1 MSEVTIDH
9 HISRAEIRELQ
20 QLSPFELKDKLGAL
34 ADEHERRTALP
45 MLNAGRGNPNF
56 IAPTPREAF
65 FELGAFG
72 LAESRADAEWDPE
85 LVGVPRKA
93 GIADRFRTW
102 LDARESGPGVDLL
115 RRTLEYGV
123 GVCGFDPD
131 SFVWELA
138 DGVIGDHYPEPDR
151 MLPHAEQIAH
161 RYLLREMCGDRA
173 DAGTFDLFAVE
184 GGTAAMCYVFES
196 LMVNRLTRR
205 GDKVALMVPIFTPYL
220 EITELAEFD
229 FERVLVNASTTTADG
244 LHSWQFPDSEID
256 KLLDPDVKVLFCVN
270 PTNPPSVRIADAAL
284 DRIAAIVRDRRPDLI
299 IITDDV
305 YGTFIDGFRSLMG
318 VCPQNTITVYSYSK
332 YFGATGW
339 RLGVIAVDRD
349 NVFDRALAALPEDD
363 KQALDRRY
371 GSLTLT
377 PRDLRFIDRMVAD
390 SRDVAL
396 NHTAGLSLPQQVM
409 MLLFS
414 AYCLLDEDD
423 HYKHAA
429 QGLIRARL
437 DRLLAGLGV
446 TLFDDPD
453 RVGYYIELDFL
464 TVALRKYG
472 QELVDF
478 LTANYEPTDLLFRLA
493 EQTGIILLNGGGF
506 DGPEWSVRVSL
517 ANLRDEQ
524 YDQIGRSLRAIAAQ
538 YVDEWKAA
546 RVKS

>member
-1 MSEVTIDH
+1 MTVE

-20 QLSPFELKDKLGAL
+20 QLSPFELKNKLAAL
-34 ADEHERRTALP
+34 AGEHERRTTFQ

-56 IAPTPREAF
+56 VAPTPREAF
-65 FELGAFG
+65 FQLGAFA
-72 LAESRADAEWDPE
+72 LEECRADAEWDPE
-85 LVGVPRKA
+85 LVGVPQKT

-102 LDARESGPGVDLL
+102 LDKRDPGPGVDLL
-115 RRTLEYGV
+115 RRTLDYGV
-123 GVCGFDPD
+123 GECGFTPD

-138 DGVIGDHYPEPDR
+138 DSVIGDHYPEPDR
-151 MLPHAEQIAH
+151 MLYHNEQITH
-161 RYLLREMCGDRA
+161 RYLLQEMCGGRD
-173 DAGTFDLFAVE
+173 DLGTFDLFAVE
-184 GGTAAMCYVFES
+184 GGTAAMCYVFDS
-196 LMVNRLTRR
+196 LMVNRLCRP

-229 FERVLVNASTTTADG
+229 FDRVFVDASTTTADG

-256 KLLDPDVKVLFCVN
+256 KLRDPAVKVLFCVN
-270 PTNPPSVRIADAAL
+270 PTNPPSVRIADEAL
-284 DRIAAIVRDRRPDLI
+284 ERIAAIVREERSDLV

-305 YGTFIDGFRSLMG
+305 YGTFIDGFRSLMSI
-318 VCPQNTITVYSYSK
+318 CPQNTITVYSYSK

-339 RLGVIAVDRD
+339 RLGTIAINQD
-349 NVFDRALAALPEDD
+349 NIFDRALAALPEDD

-371 GSLTLT
+371 GPLTLT

-396 NHTAGLSLPQQVM
+396 NHTAGLSLPQQAQ

-429 QGLIRARL
+429 QGLIRRRL
-437 DRLLAGLGV
+437 DTLLRGLDV
-446 TLFDDPD
+446 DMFDDPN

-464 TVALRKYG
+464 NAAVLRHGEQLGEYLK
-472 QELVDF
+472 
-478 LTANYEPTDLLFRLA
+478 ANYEPTDLLFRLA
-493 EQTGIILLNGGGF
+493 EQTGTVLMNGGGF
-506 DGPEWSVRVSL
+506 EGPAWSVRVSL

-524 YDQIGRSLRAIAAQ
+524 YDQIGRSLRAITGEYLDEWRAAQ
-538 YVDEWKAA
+538 EQG
-546 RVKS
+546 